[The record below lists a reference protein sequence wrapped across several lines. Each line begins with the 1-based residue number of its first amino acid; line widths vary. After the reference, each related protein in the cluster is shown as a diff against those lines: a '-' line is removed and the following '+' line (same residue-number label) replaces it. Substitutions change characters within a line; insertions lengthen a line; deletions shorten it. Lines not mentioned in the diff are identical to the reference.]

1 MSRFSTARPRANSL
15 ARRTKDGYTALTF
28 GCNEEAMRLKLFAA
42 AVAAIS
48 ASTFVF
54 PADPAGAA
62 TKRKPVVVQGA
73 GTGTVVRMTDESG
86 RTRTKI
92 IIQKRS
98 FLDAG
103 TEVLPGERKFTDYVY
118 PLGYSVTGVIDNTSR
133 WQRFPLPGPFDL
145 PSRWNP
151 YPWGY

>member
-1 MSRFSTARPRANSL
+1 
-15 ARRTKDGYTALTF
+15 
-28 GCNEEAMRLKLFAA
+28 MRLKPVAAAFAA
-42 AVAAIS
+42 FGAVA
-48 ASTFVF
+48 FLF

-62 TKRKPVVVQGA
+62 TKKKVVVAPGA
-73 GTGTVVRMTDESG
+73 GTYVRMTDESG

-98 FLDAG
+98 FLDGG

-118 PLGYSVTGVIDNTSR
+118 PPGYSVTGVIDNTSA